1 MNNLVKV
8 LIIAGLAI
16 GIFGGGGYLAYRLFF
31 KKPDRLK
38 LGVNHA
44 VVTPT
49 PDAGVTMFE
58 QANHEIEHGDKE
70 SGEKILWAL
79 IQNLPN
85 SEKNGDAKKLLS
97 SLNVRE
103 FFSTQPG
110 PDKTEYVVAR
120 GDSMARI
127 AGKTKCAAEL
137 IFKANGLDS
146 LTIQPGQKFIIPRG
160 EFSLLINL
168 KKHDLTLLN
177 KGAFFRWYEPL
188 EFKIPAA
195 AAVSGQY
202 KVHEKIA
209 WSAGTR
215 VAFGEKNYL
224 GSSRWLVI
232 SSNGTAIYSE
242 TNPQSPNAQ
251 KPANGIMLAASD
263 MEELFALV
271 AKDTPIIVK

>member
-1 MNNLVKV
+1 MNNLVKL

-31 KKPDRLK
+31 KKADKLK
-38 LGVNHA
+38 LGVNHP

-58 QANHEIEHGDKE
+58 QANHEFERGEKE
-70 SGEKILWAL
+70 SGKKILWAL
-79 IQNLPN
+79 IQNLPD
-85 SEKNGDAKKLLS
+85 SEKNSDAKKLLG

-127 AGKTKCAAEL
+127 AGKTKCDAEL

-168 KKHDLTLLN
+168 KKHDLTLLK

-195 AAVSGQY
+195 GVSGQY
-202 KVHEKIA
+202 KVREKIA

-224 GSSRWLVI
+224 GSSRWIVI

-251 KPANGIMLAASD
+251 KPANG
-263 MEELFALV
+263 
-271 AKDTPIIVK
+271 